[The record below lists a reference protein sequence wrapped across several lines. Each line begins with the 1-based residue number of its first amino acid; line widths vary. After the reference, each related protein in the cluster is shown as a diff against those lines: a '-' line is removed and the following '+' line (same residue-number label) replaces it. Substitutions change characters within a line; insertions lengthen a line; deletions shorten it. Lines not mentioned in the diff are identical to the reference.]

1 MAERYRTARC
11 HLKRAGQAHAFYA
24 VLLQIGFTEPHG
36 FPYAG
41 ELLPRRSTL
50 TQNGRYI
57 SVALSLG
64 SPPAAVSRYSCSM
77 ELGLS
82 SDTTFRFIPATA
94 QSARKVILY

>member
-50 TQNGRYI
+50 TQDGRYI

-64 SPPAAVSRYSCSM
+64 SPPAAVSRY
-77 ELGLS
+77 LALRS
-82 SDTTFRFIPATA
+82 SDFPRVQFFNSVPATA
-94 QSARKVILY
+94 QSALYYFNT